1 MAESL
6 SLSTLTPSIAFPFI
20 SLRFI
25 VFKGKCRGGGGGG
38 GKDSQW
44 SFNQLILFLYIQHV
58 LYRAF
63 TSIKFLYKSLG
74 TQLPYIISGMGVGL
88 LYGIL
93 RAHRFEF
100 YLFDQLKFNYDKISY
115 PGRPPAEM
123 LLMKAFMSLW
133 LFSVRDT
140 IQHSPSAFHQLKK
153 RHFIPLQKLTLRV
166 ETMYN

>member
-1 MAESL
+1 MSCRVRAAHGMQMAGNPDDEKNYNLFLLSKTKWRRAFLFPPSL
-6 SLSTLTPSIAFPFI
+6 LLSFFLLFPSV
-20 SLRFI
+20 STSS
-25 VFKGKCRGGGGGG
+25 KGKVPGWGRGE
-38 GKDSQW
+38 DSQR

-74 TQLPYIISGMGVGL
+74 TQDPYIISAMGVGL

-115 PGRPPAEM
+115 PRRPPADM
-123 LLMKAFMSLW
+123 LLMKAFVSL
-133 LFSVRDT
+133 
-140 IQHSPSAFHQLKK
+140 
-153 RHFIPLQKLTLRV
+153 
-166 ETMYN
+166 